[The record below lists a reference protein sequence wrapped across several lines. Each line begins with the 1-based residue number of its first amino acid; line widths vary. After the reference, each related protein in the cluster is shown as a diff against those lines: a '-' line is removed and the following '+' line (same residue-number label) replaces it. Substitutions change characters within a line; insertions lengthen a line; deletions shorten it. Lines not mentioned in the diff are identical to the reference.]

1 MLPAPQHVLILTY
14 ALFALLAT
22 TVLHFTLLCATVQCM
37 SHLSDAKAPASKEE
51 VKQDLNNL
59 AGTFQT
65 LGKLVLQQTKVL
77 SSEAKDTGFSLSGEI
92 ILLARDL
99 LADAAEEVAT
109 LADAAS
115 KDIRPEEG
123 EQGKVPTKEDL
134 KNKGKQVQDKA
145 KEEADKG
152 KARLEKESAPAQ
164 DKAAEVKDKAVDRL
178 IQVANKI
185 QEDPA
190 YKKAF
195 KQLFGLLQKYYH
207 RTEQAIEASS
217 ADVKANGKFETNEET
232 QRALDLFKKLLSNFA
247 DGKSTEPIEEKAKLV
262 VEDIKKDERLSKWV
276 EDVERFLN
284 TLVDDAAYAT
294 SKAPKRDA
302 GKLYDRAQD
311 LLKENAEWKE
321 HSNDLVKELEGFGKA
336 IADDKQGKDLAASL
350 QKLGNDMAKTAKVG
364 INMFKGQAGAFY
376 RDAVNVVLPRV
387 LSLLKEVPI
396 PR

>member
-1 MLPAPQHVLILTY
+1 VIATRLTDVHGTPPFHTL
-14 ALFALLAT
+14 ALQT
-22 TVLHFTLLCATVQCM
+22 
-37 SHLSDAKAPASKEE
+37 DAKAPASKEE
-51 VKQDLNNL
+51 VQQDLSNL
-59 AGTFQT
+59 AGTFKT

-77 SSEAKDTGFSLSGEI
+77 SSEAKDTSSSLSGEL

-99 LADAAEEVAT
+99 LADAAEEVSQ

-123 EQGKVPTKEDL
+123 EEGKVPTKDDL

-152 KARLEKESAPAQ
+152 KARLSKEAEPAQ
-164 DKAAEVKDKAVDRL
+164 DKAVDAKDKAVDRL

-185 QEDPA
+185 QQDPA

-195 KQLFGLLQKYYH
+195 EQLFGLLRKYYH
-207 RTEQAIEASS
+207 RTEQAIESSS
-217 ADVKANGKFETNEET
+217 ADVKANGAFETNEET
-232 QRALDLFKKLLSNFA
+232 KKALDLFKKLLSNFA
-247 DGKSTEPIEEKAKLV
+247 DGKSVDPLIEKAQIV
-262 VEDIKKDERLSKWV
+262 MTDIKEDERLSKWV
-276 EDVERFLN
+276 DDVEKFLN
-284 TLVDDAAYAT
+284 TLVENADYAL

-302 GKLYDRAQD
+302 GKLYDRAQT
-311 LLKENAEWKE
+311 LLQENAEWKK
-321 HSNDLVKELEGFGKA
+321 HSNELVGELEGFGKA

-350 QKLGNDMAKTAKVG
+350 QKLGNDMAKTAKIG
-364 INMFKGQAGAFY
+364 ANMFKGQAGAFY
-376 RDAVNVVLPRV
+376 RDTINVIFPRI